1 MRFVFLYAGLLDDPS
16 EEILTNQNG
25 LVENNVIPGGTNVR
39 SVFAES
45 ISSSV
50 ETKCLRKVGIF
61 FMQ

>member
-1 MRFVFLYAGLLDDPS
+1 MGFMFLYAGLLADPS

-25 LVENNVIPGGTNVR
+25 LIENNVIPGGTNVP
-39 SVFAES
+39 SVFAKS

-61 FMQ
+61 YMQ